1 MGIINLGS
9 LIIYFVSL
17 LTCTTNN
24 KETTNTVNSAF
35 HRIGSLGRWMNKKLS
50 VLRISLCFL
59 SCAQLYAFSPFSY
72 IT

>member
-35 HRIGSLGRWMNKKLS
+35 HKIGSLGR
-50 VLRISLCFL
+50 
-59 SCAQLYAFSPFSY
+59 
-72 IT
+72 

>member
-9 LIIYFVSL
+9 LNTYFVSL

-35 HRIGSLGRWMNKKLS
+35 HKIWSVGR
-50 VLRISLCFL
+50 
-59 SCAQLYAFSPFSY
+59 
-72 IT
+72 